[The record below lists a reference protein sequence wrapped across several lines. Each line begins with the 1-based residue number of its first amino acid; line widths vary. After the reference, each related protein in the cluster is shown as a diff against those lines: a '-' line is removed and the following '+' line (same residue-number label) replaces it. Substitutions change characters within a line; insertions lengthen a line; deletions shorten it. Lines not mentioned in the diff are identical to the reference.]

1 MLRYIQWMNQSG
13 TLKITHKARVKF
25 SIGNYVDT
33 VDCDIVK
40 MSACHLLLGR
50 PWQFDLD
57 ATHTGCSN
65 NYSFAHK
72 GVCHV
77 LKPMLESA
85 IKAEVFATSKVKKKV
100 AEVTPKPRMAL
111 LKEGENDVTVTSQ
124 IIACES
130 SSKDSIPKI
139 ASAST
144 YVHVS
149 NNVTLIGREHMLVA
163 TKSDLTDVSI
173 NHGSFKEILEGKPVL
188 YHDVS
193 HVADVKG
200 NGRNM
205 LVATQCKSKD
215 NDADDDKM
223 KEDARIEPKPRTAL
237 FKEREDDEPMDP
249 QNIHADNSSINLNI
263 AANNSLKSS
272 GLKFGAV
279 IFNEK
284 QITNM
289 EKFTTGGL
297 SSNIIFGGVTFKKA
311 QNMKPRNNIFIGSIQ
326 VDIT

>member
-1 MLRYIQWMNQSG
+1 M
-13 TLKITHKARVKF
+13 F
-25 SIGNYVDT
+25 
-33 VDCDIVK
+33 
-40 MSACHLLLGR
+40 
-50 PWQFDLD
+50 
-57 ATHTGCSN
+57 
-65 NYSFAHK
+65 
-72 GVCHV
+72 
-77 LKPMLESA
+77 KPIPESA
-85 IKAEVFATSKVKKKV
+85 IKAQVFATSEMKKKFV
-100 AEVTPKPRMAL
+100 EIISKPRMAL
-111 LKEGENDVTVTSQ
+111 LQEGENDVTVTSQ

-144 YVHVS
+144 YDHVS

-173 NHGSFKEILEGKPVL
+173 NNGSFKEILEGKPVL

-215 NDADDDKM
+215 NDADDDQM